1 MYKVGIGYDVHQL
14 KAGESLILGG
24 VDIEFDKGIDGH
36 SDGDVL
42 VHAIIDSI
50 LGASS
55 NGDLGKY
62 FPSSDPKWKDCSS
75 LKMLNIIYKDL
86 IQGNYKIEHI
96 DAVVILQ
103 QPNVSRYIDEM
114 KSNILDTLNAID
126 FTISIKATTTD
137 RLGFIGE
144 GKGIACQAITTLIEN
159 R

>member
-1 MYKVGIGYDVHQL
+1 MFKVGIGYDVHQL

-62 FPSSDPKWKDCSS
+62 FPSSDPKCKDCSS
-75 LKMLNIIYKDL
+75 LKMLKIIYKDL

-96 DAVVILQ
+96 DAVIILQ
-103 QPNVSRYIDEM
+103 EPNVSRFIDEM

-137 RLGFIGE
+137 HLGFIGE